1 MFKKKLQKIIFCG
14 FSVLFV
20 GIFFSVFL
28 ATAVAVAYNPKAKIK
43 NDGAIVYKAAD
54 FDSAVLSY
62 LKAGELY
69 EVSTNVYGGAFYRI
83 KLKNGSVGYIADT
96 DIMKLKSEGIDDFS
110 QFEKKPEKKIDK
122 KSSTM
127 KEPSTKK
134 RSFQYTKYIGLE
146 YDNVQYR
153 ENTMG
158 LRPTEPLGFFGIK
171 LFGPDLAISGAVITQ
186 MNFKYY
192 GGAPQFYEQATQRPA
207 EGSIIMGDF
216 QFVDVF
222 PSGPLILA
230 HFGFG
235 PMFRYSSYTLQ
246 LKDAATSKVTSYGSD
261 SIGVGAIFTLGIGVK
276 AGPVAIRGE
285 VQYIWEELQ
294 YFGYSLALQMPFGK

>member
-1 MFKKKLQKIIFCG
+1 MNMILFNIQKPILFVCLLLLNNPVFSQINSDSLLKVWNNPTLHDTARLNAIQKLAWDGYLFSAPDSAFYYAKLQ
-14 FSVLFV
+14 
-20 GIFFSVFL
+20 
-28 ATAVAVAYNPKAKIK
+28 YNFALKK
-43 NDGAIVYKAAD
+43 N
-54 FDSAVLSY
+54 
-62 LKAGELY
+62 
-69 EVSTNVYGGAFYRI
+69 
-83 KLKNGSVGYIADT
+83 
-96 DIMKLKSEGIDDFS
+96 
-110 QFEKKPEKKIDK
+110 DK
-122 KSSTM
+122 KSSIE
-127 KEPSTKK
+127 KEPPTKK

-158 LRPTEPLGFFGIK
+158 LRPTESLGFFGIK